1 MEFIYGINGWKDYF
15 HPRAGPR
22 TNSTPLLTGQKAKCH
37 ILLHFFWG
45 GGGWGGFRG
54 YCKSTKFGVFSIG
67 TKIKWDYIGK
77 NLLLS
82 QKKN

>member
-45 GGGWGGFRG
+45 GGAGGDLG
-54 YCKSTKFGVFSIG
+54 ATVKQL
-67 TKIKWDYIGK
+67 
-77 NLLLS
+77 NLAFLS
-82 QKKN
+82 